1 MSTPSHLS
9 GAQLTKFTF
18 EELTQ
23 VTAALEEEGRCE
35 EAINLYRQWLEFNKT
50 ESKHVAWFNFGWLL
64 QKQNLFND
72 AARAY
77 DQLIDNYADYVAGNV
92 ANNVAM
98 S

>member
-1 MSTPSHLS
+1 MSTPLHLS
-9 GAQLTKFTF
+9 GARLTNFTF

-23 VTAALEEEGRCE
+23 ATATLEEEGRCE

-77 DQLIDNYADYVAGNV
+77 DQLIENYADYVAGNV

-98 S
+98 G